1 MSFFFIQFLEGLA
14 SASSL
19 FLLAAG
25 LSLIFGVTRIVNF
38 AHGGLYMLGAY
49 LTISLT
55 SYVGF
60 WPAALMGA
68 IGVGLLGAMIEMG
81 LLRRLY
87 GAPEL
92 FQLLATFALSLI
104 IEDMATQIWGPD
116 DILGPR
122 APGLEGAVNLFGSP
136 FPRYDLFLI
145 VIGPAVMLLLWLTM
159 KKTRFGILVRAAASD
174 REMLASLGVNQVLLF
189 TLVFALGSFLAG
201 LGGALELP
209 RTAIGPSLGGSVVVG
224 AFVVVAIGGLGSLP
238 GAFFAALLVGE
249 IQAFGLYF
257 WPEGTMATM
266 FVIMAIVLMTRPQ
279 GLMGRVQLEPGE
291 APAGLATMTPSP
303 MMIKILFLTFAV
315 LAILPFFGE
324 SYFTS
329 VASEIAIMALFA
341 SSLSLVTALG
351 GMTCFG
357 HAAWFGVGA
366 YAAALCH
373 PLVGMEGA
381 VLAGTFAAFFAGLF
395 FALLIVRHSGVAL
408 AMLTLAIAEII
419 HSIAMQAYGLTG
431 GDNGILGIWPSNWAS
446 SAENFHFMTLAIVGA
461 ALLFLWRLTV
471 SPFGYGLRA
480 ARDHARRAEAIGVSV
495 YRQRALAF
503 AVGAGLAG
511 LAGALFTY
519 LKGGVFPDVVSIS
532 NSVDG
537 LAMLLL
543 GGIGAIAGPVIGAV
557 TLIALKVGLS
567 AHADLWRMIVGAI
580 LLFLVLIR
588 PWGLLGRGR
597 L

>member
-1 MSFFFIQFLEGLA
+1 M
-14 SASSL
+14 
-19 FLLAAG
+19 
-25 LSLIFGVTRIVNF
+25 SLIFGVTRIVNF

-49 LTISLT
+49 ITVSLT
-55 SYVGF
+55 VHIGF
-60 WPAALMGA
+60 WPAVLAGA
-68 IGVGLLGAMIEMG
+68 VGVGLLGAMIEMG

-104 IEDMATQIWGPD
+104 IEDMATQIWGPN

-122 APGLEGAVNLFGSP
+122 APGLEGAVDLFGSP

-145 VIGPAVMLLLWLTM
+145 VIGPVVMLLLWLTM

-238 GAFFAALLVGE
+238 GAFFAAFLVGE

-266 FVIMAIVLMTRPQ
+266 FVIMAVILMTRPQ
-279 GLMGRVQLEPGE
+279 GLMGRVRLEPGE
-291 APAGLATMTPSP
+291 SPAGLATMAPSP
-303 MMIKILFLTFAV
+303 LMIKTVFLVFAA

-373 PLVGMEGA
+373 PLLGMEA
-381 VLAGTFAAFFAGLF
+381 SLLAGALAAFFAGLF
-395 FALLIVRHSGVAL
+395 FAVLIVRHSGVTL

-431 GDNGILGIWPSNWAS
+431 GDNGILGIWPSDWAS
-446 SAENFHFMTLAIVGA
+446 SAENFHFLTLGIVGA

-480 ARDHARRAEAIGVSV
+480 ARDHARRAEAIGLFVH
-495 YRQRALAF
+495 RQRALAF
-503 AVGAGLAG
+503 AMGAGLAG
-511 LAGALFTY
+511 LAGALFVY

-543 GGIGAIAGPVIGAV
+543 GGIGAIAGPVVGAA
-557 TLIALKVGLS
+557 TLISLKVGLS
-567 AHADLWRMIVGAI
+567 AHADLWRTIVGAI
-580 LLFLVLIR
+580 LLILVLIR
-588 PWGLLGRGR
+588 PQGLLGRGR

>member
-49 LTISLT
+49 MTISLT